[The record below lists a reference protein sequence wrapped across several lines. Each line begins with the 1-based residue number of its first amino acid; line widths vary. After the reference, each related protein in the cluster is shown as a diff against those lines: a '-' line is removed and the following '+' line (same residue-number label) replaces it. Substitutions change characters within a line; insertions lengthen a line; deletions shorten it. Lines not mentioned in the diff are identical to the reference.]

1 MSSRRGKL
9 YSVTTRAEK
18 GKCRVIMRF
27 ARAGNPRSYL
37 YELKF
42 DDDDQ
47 QWKIICVGGKP
58 PFWKSR
64 EFRTLRSAIRRH
76 YADRDEVIN
85 AEFTNDRQRRA
96 INQPRRIRRVE
107 EVVLAA

>member
-9 YSVTTRAEK
+9 YSVTTRSEK
-18 GKCRVIMRF
+18 GKCRVIMHF
-27 ARAGNPRSYL
+27 AGATNPRAYL
-37 YELKF
+37 YELTK
-42 DDDDQ
+42 DETSGR
-47 QWKIICVGGKP
+47 WKILCVGGKP
-58 PFWKSR
+58 PFWKSS

-107 EVVLAA
+107 EAALAA